1 MPLHLE
7 DTEEISKG
15 QNRGGTMARIKHI
28 ALASE
33 DPAKTAAFYMDNFG
47 LAELRREP
55 ADTGADGVW
64 LSDGYIYFAILKVGN
79 PDVTTTLAPGATGTV
94 DHIGFY
100 VDDLE
105 ESCEAVEKAGSIK
118 CDNSSEMNRKYAD
131 PDGIML
137 DIRYR
142 GWDEQIGARTQLY
155 ELTPAKTPAQS

>member
-1 MPLHLE
+1 
-7 DTEEISKG
+7 
-15 QNRGGTMARIKHI
+15 MARIKHT

-33 DPAKTAAFYMDNFG
+33 DPAKTAACYMDNFG
-47 LAELRREP
+47 LAEQRREP

-79 PDVTTTLAPGATGTV
+79 PDVTTTLTPGATGTV

-105 ESCEAVEKAGSIK
+105 ESCEAVENAGSIK

-142 GWDEQIGARTQLY
+142 GWDEQIGARPQLY
-155 ELTPAKTPAQS
+155 ELPPAKTPAQS

>member
-1 MPLHLE
+1 
-7 DTEEISKG
+7 
-15 QNRGGTMARIKHI
+15 MARIKHI

-155 ELTPAKTPAQS
+155 ELTPAKTPAHTPAQS

>member
-1 MPLHLE
+1 
-7 DTEEISKG
+7 
-15 QNRGGTMARIKHI
+15 MARIKHI
-28 ALASE
+28 ALATH
-33 DPAKTAAFYMDNFG
+33 DPAKTAAFYMENFG
-47 LAELRREP
+47 LQELRREP

-79 PDVTTTLAPGATGTV
+79 PDVSTTLPAGATGTV

-105 ESCEAVEKAGSIK
+105 ESCEAVEKAGSVK
-118 CDNSSEMNRKYAD
+118 CDNSSEQNRKYAD

-155 ELTPAKTPAQS
+155 ELTPAKTPAQT

>member
-1 MPLHLE
+1 M
-7 DTEEISKG
+7 
-15 QNRGGTMARIKHI
+15 
-28 ALASE
+28 
-33 DPAKTAAFYMDNFG
+33 
-47 LAELRREP
+47 
-55 ADTGADGVW
+55 
-64 LSDGYIYFAILKVGN
+64 
-79 PDVTTTLAPGATGTV
+79 

-105 ESCEAVEKAGSIK
+105 ESCEAVEKSGSIK
-118 CDNSSEMNRKYAD
+118 CDYSCEMNRKYAD

>member
-1 MPLHLE
+1 
-7 DTEEISKG
+7 
-15 QNRGGTMARIKHI
+15 MARIKHI

-33 DPAKTAAFYMDNFG
+33 DPAKTAAFYIDNFG

-79 PDVTTTLAPGATGTV
+79 PDVTTALAPGATGTV

-131 PDGIML
+131 PDGMML

>member
-1 MPLHLE
+1 MPVHLE
-7 DTEEISKG
+7 GTEEIPKG
-15 QNRGGTMARIKHI
+15 QNRGGIMARIKHI